1 MIEFQNGTFWIIVKS
16 SKKEYTRIFPFREL
30 RILQNVTR
38 MRLFV
43 HFELSND
50 CTRFLNEMARNMF
63 RHILWLYNIRKIQQ
77 NKMPKNAEKYVCEKC
92 DFTCCKLSNY
102 NTHIK
107 SKKHNTTNTT
117 NTTNIQQLKIQVYEC
132 ICGKQYSHRASLW
145 NHTQKCKFPTTPEI
159 KQDKVEEPVPDNKD
173 VMIEKLMEELT
184 AERAEKSDM
193 KSMFMMMM
201 EKFQEMQTKTN
212 ENTREMLKET
222 VKGNQELVNKVI
234 DVIPKMGNTTNNN
247 NNTTNN
253 NTLNFYLTNTCKDAE
268 SIHDFTDRYVK
279 QCTDFFTENYR
290 SIANNQMCLA
300 TNVYNIMFTCLNE
313 NPQYLNF
320 IQTTDVKN
328 GIHYVKEKKK
338 DKDRQLYGEAEFIK
352 YVDGFER
359 AGASIGHAINKAFVP
374 LQSEFSRKLESEV
387 GRPPNEDDYEDEEEY
402 EDLLDK
408 YKQRKSESGRHLN
421 MHIFNAMRLFDNSSR
436 KMEILTKTRRIKN
449 LNDV

>member
-1 MIEFQNGTFWIIVKS
+1 MKS
-16 SKKEYTRIFPFREL
+16 SKKF
-30 RILQNVTR
+30 QNFHCIICNYDTCR
-38 MRLFV
+38 Q
-43 HFELSND
+43 SQYD
-50 CTRFLNEMARNMF
+50 
-63 RHILWLYNIRKIQQ
+63 RHILTAKHKILM
-77 NKMPKNAEKYVCEKC
+77 NPNAANEKAPISL
-92 DFTCCKLSNY
+92 TCK
-102 NTHIK
+102 
-107 SKKHNTTNTT
+107 
-117 NTTNIQQLKIQVYEC
+117 
-132 ICGKQYSHRASLW
+132 CGKTYLHMSSL
-145 NHTQKCKFPTTPEI
+145 CKHKKTCSFITI
-159 KQDKVEEPVPDNKD
+159 NQDKTEEPAPDNKD
-173 VMIEKLMEELT
+173 VMIEKLVEELT
-184 AERAEKSDM
+184 AERAEKSEM

-201 EKFQEMQTKTN
+201 EKIQEMQQQNQELQMKTN
-212 ENTREMLKET
+212 ENTREILKET

-247 NNTTNN
+247 NTTN

-279 QCTDFFTENYR
+279 QCTEFFMENYR

-300 TNVYNIMFTCLNE
+300 TNVYNIMFTCLKE

-408 YKQRKSESGRHLN
+408 YKQRKSEAGRHLN
-421 MHIFNAMRLFDNSSR
+421 MHIFKAMSLFDNSSR

-449 LNDV
+449 TNDV

>member
-1 MIEFQNGTFWIIVKS
+1 MDNNKS
-16 SKKEYTRIFPFREL
+16 
-30 RILQNVTR
+30 
-38 MRLFV
+38 
-43 HFELSND
+43 
-50 CTRFLNEMARNMF
+50 
-63 RHILWLYNIRKIQQ
+63 
-77 NKMPKNAEKYVCEKC
+77 PK
-92 DFTCCKLSNY
+92 SP
-102 NTHIK
+102 
-107 SKKHNTTNTT
+107 
-117 NTTNIQQLKIQVYEC
+117 
-132 ICGKQYSHRASLW
+132 KQYQCSSCDYTCSKQSDFNKHLATGKHKRITMDNSLD
-145 NHTQKCKFPTTPEI
+145 NKIAPREYKCECDRKYIFCSGLSKHKKKCSFITSSEI
-159 KQDKVEEPVPDNKD
+159 KQYKTEEVIPNNRD
-173 VMIEKLMEELT
+173 VVIEKLVEELT
-184 AERAEKSDM
+184 AERAEKSEM
-193 KSMFMMMM
+193 KSMFMVMM
-201 EKFQEMQTKTN
+201 EKIQEMQQQNQEMQQQNKELQMKTN

-222 VKGNQELVNKVI
+222 IKGSQELVNKVI

-279 QCTDFFTENYR
+279 QCKEFFMENYR

-300 TNVYNIMFTCLNE
+300 TNVYNIMFTCLKE

-328 GIHYVKEKKK
+328 GIHYVKEKRK

-374 LQSEFSRKLESEV
+374 LQSEFSKKLELEV

-408 YKQRKSESGRHLN
+408 YKQRKSEAGRHLN
-421 MHIFNAMRLFDNSSR
+421 KHIFNAMSLFDSSSR
-436 KMEILTKTRRIKN
+436 KMEVLTKTRRIKA
-449 LNDV
+449 DDTIIA

>member
-1 MIEFQNGTFWIIVKS
+1 
-16 SKKEYTRIFPFREL
+16 
-30 RILQNVTR
+30 
-38 MRLFV
+38 
-43 HFELSND
+43 
-50 CTRFLNEMARNMF
+50 
-63 RHILWLYNIRKIQQ
+63 
-77 NKMPKNAEKYVCEKC
+77 
-92 DFTCCKLSNY
+92 
-102 NTHIK
+102 
-107 SKKHNTTNTT
+107 
-117 NTTNIQQLKIQVYEC
+117 
-132 ICGKQYSHRASLW
+132 
-145 NHTQKCKFPTTPEI
+145 
-159 KQDKVEEPVPDNKD
+159 
-173 VMIEKLMEELT
+173 
-184 AERAEKSDM
+184 
-193 KSMFMMMM
+193 
-201 EKFQEMQTKTN
+201 
-212 ENTREMLKET
+212 MLKET
-222 VKGNQELVNKVI
+222 IKGSQELVNKVI

-268 SIHDFTDRYVK
+268 SIHEFTDRYVK
-279 QCTDFFTENYR
+279 QCTEFFMENYR

-300 TNVYNIMFTCLNE
+300 TNVYNIMFTCLKE

-387 GRPPNEDDYEDEEEY
+387 GRPPNEEDYEDEEEY

-436 KMEILTKTRRIKN
+436 KMEILAKTRRIKN
-449 LNDV
+449 SNSVD

>member
-1 MIEFQNGTFWIIVKS
+1 MQKS
-16 SKKEYTRIFPFREL
+16 
-30 RILQNVTR
+30 
-38 MRLFV
+38 
-43 HFELSND
+43 
-50 CTRFLNEMARNMF
+50 
-63 RHILWLYNIRKIQQ
+63 
-77 NKMPKNAEKYVCEKC
+77 PKSPKQYHCDKC
-92 DFTCCKLSNY
+92 DYLCSKPNEFNKHLATGKHKRLMNPNAANEKAPISLTCK
-102 NTHIK
+102 
-107 SKKHNTTNTT
+107 
-117 NTTNIQQLKIQVYEC
+117 
-132 ICGKQYSHRASLW
+132 CGKTYLHMSSL
-145 NHTQKCKFPTTPEI
+145 CKHKKTCSFITI
-159 KQDKVEEPVPDNKD
+159 NQDKTEEPAPDNKD
-173 VMIEKLMEELT
+173 VMIEKLVEELT
-184 AERAEKSDM
+184 AERAEKSEM

-201 EKFQEMQTKTN
+201 EKIQEMQQQNQELQMKTN
-212 ENTREMLKET
+212 ENTREILKET

-247 NNTTNN
+247 NTTN

-279 QCTDFFTENYR
+279 QCTEFFMENYR

-300 TNVYNIMFTCLNE
+300 TNVYNIMFTCLKE

-408 YKQRKSESGRHLN
+408 YKQRKSEAGRHLN

-436 KMEILTKTRRIKN
+436 KMEILTKTRRIKSS
-449 LNDV
+449 NDV

>member
-1 MIEFQNGTFWIIVKS
+1 MPENAGNYKCILCNFVC
-16 SKKEYTRIFPFREL
+16 SKK
-30 RILQNVTR
+30 
-38 MRLFV
+38 
-43 HFELSND
+43 
-50 CTRFLNEMARNMF
+50 
-63 RHILWLYNIRKIQQ
+63 
-77 NKMPKNAEKYVCEKC
+77 
-92 DFTCCKLSNY
+92 SNY
-102 NTHIK
+102 TQHL
-107 SKKHNTTNTT
+107 STAKH
-117 NTTNIQQLKIQVYEC
+117 KILMNPNAANEKAPISLTC
-132 ICGKQYSHRASLW
+132 KCGKTYLHMSSLCKHKKTCSFITINQDRA
-145 NHTQKCKFPTTPEI
+145 
-159 KQDKVEEPVPDNKD
+159 EEPVPDNKD
-173 VMIEKLMEELT
+173 VMIEKLVEELT
-184 AERAEKSDM
+184 AERAEKSEM

-201 EKFQEMQTKTN
+201 EKIQEMQQQNQELQMKTN

-247 NNTTNN
+247 NTTN

-279 QCTDFFTENYR
+279 QCTEFFMENYR

-300 TNVYNIMFTCLNE
+300 TNVYNIMFTCLKE

-449 LNDV
+449 SNDV

>member
-1 MIEFQNGTFWIIVKS
+1 MPKMPENAGNYKCILCNFVC
-16 SKKEYTRIFPFREL
+16 SKK
-30 RILQNVTR
+30 
-38 MRLFV
+38 
-43 HFELSND
+43 
-50 CTRFLNEMARNMF
+50 
-63 RHILWLYNIRKIQQ
+63 
-77 NKMPKNAEKYVCEKC
+77 
-92 DFTCCKLSNY
+92 SNY
-102 NTHIK
+102 TQHL
-107 SKKHNTTNTT
+107 STVKHKRLMNPNAANEKTPIT
-117 NTTNIQQLKIQVYEC
+117 LSCK
-132 ICGKQYSHRASLW
+132 CGKTYLHTSSL
-145 NHTQKCKFPTTPEI
+145 CKHKKICSFITAREI
-159 KQDKVEEPVPDNKD
+159 KQDKPEEVIPNNRD
-173 VMIEKLMEELT
+173 VVIEKLVEELT

-201 EKFQEMQTKTN
+201 EKIQEMQQQNHEMQQQNKELQMKTN

-222 VKGNQELVNKVI
+222 IKGSQELVNKVI

-268 SIHDFTDRYVK
+268 SIHEFTDRYVK
-279 QCTDFFTENYR
+279 QCTEFFMENYR

-300 TNVYNIMFTCLNE
+300 TNVYNIMFTCLKE

-387 GRPPNEDDYEDEEEY
+387 GRPPNEEDYEDEEEY

-449 LNDV
+449 SNDV